1 MKKTKITVEYIKDV
15 LKNINPKYFRD
26 AKEEMKQAYLNEN
39 NQKGTELDRKI
50 RAMLNMETTTG
61 ENKGSKI
68 ERWGVKHG

>member
-39 NQKGTELDRKI
+39 N
-50 RAMLNMETTTG
+50 
-61 ENKGSKI
+61 
-68 ERWGVKHG
+68 